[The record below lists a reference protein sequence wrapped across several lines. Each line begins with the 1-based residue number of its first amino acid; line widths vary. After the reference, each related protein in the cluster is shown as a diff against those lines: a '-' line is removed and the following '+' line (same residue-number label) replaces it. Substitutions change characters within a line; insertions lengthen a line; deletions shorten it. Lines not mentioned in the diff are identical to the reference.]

1 MKALFLCWCFAFLF
15 FLVGALLLMSLEGAT
30 TQRLSGAFFAAA
42 FWVILV
48 GVFGGWRKDD

>member
-1 MKALFLCWCFAFLF
+1 MKALFWCWCFAFLF